1 MRFIVVVIL
10 VMLVMMTTTSSFATS
25 RNLIE
30 NNKDDSKV
38 FGQEGSR
45 NVDNHHYI
53 PRQEFNNGDG
63 GTVPT
68 GSRT

>member
-1 MRFIVVVIL
+1 MRFIMVVVL
-10 VMLVMMTTTSSFATS
+10 VMLVLTTTSSFATS

-38 FGQEGSR
+38 FSQGESR
-45 NVDNHHYI
+45 SVDNHHYI

-63 GTVPT
+63 GVNPIGT
-68 GSRT
+68 RT